1 MAATL
6 KKHVESKYVTVF
18 KDSEPDADI
27 TFRDDLLES
36 PAENYQVGVDHLTV
50 NAGGFSMFPDH
61 GPGSDQVPDPIIL
74 EVLRLNKQ
82 QGDAGADPPIP
93 ADNAPAG
100 IINAQ
105 EFPTAYRVNNKF
117 QVRHDQPF
125 TSYMQFLN
133 ELHRVNNEVN
143 NTMNDAAH
151 ANTTV
156 QYPFVSRLID
166 AAGVYFGEAGYDA
179 TTAVGSTDIHL
190 LMSLDAS
197 GRLLIGA
204 SVAFWANYCIY
215 VPNKYYQ
222 QVFFGRDRELMIIN
236 PQTGADADGAIRLHG
251 DGADPTRRNTLIGL
265 PAAGALPNYPAADW
279 DIQNSFSI
287 AEQRGNLPSYM
298 PRNLFCTLDRR
309 VCLEVGTSL
318 PIKGS
323 PLVDHD
329 VSTSDFM
336 LARYMMPMAQI
347 KFDSSND
354 TFTEEANGVHRY
366 ADERIQYHSLKPQQ
380 KISQLRLRIFGRV
393 RHYNVATKAWVHHV
407 IKLPVVSTDYW
418 SCRLHFVGKE

>member
-50 NAGGFSMFPDH
+50 NAGAFSMFPDH
-61 GPGSDQVPDPIIL
+61 GPGSDQVSDIIIL
-74 EVLRLNKQ
+74 EVLRLNK
-82 QGDAGADPPIP
+82 AGN
-93 ADNAPAG
+93 DNAPGGDAANN
-100 IINAQ
+100 IHSQA
-105 EFPTAYRVNNKF
+105 FPAAYRISELY
-117 QVRHDQPF
+117 QVHNDRPF

-133 ELHRVNNEVN
+133 ALHEVNKTVNNA
-143 NTMNDAAH
+143 MNDVVTH
-151 ANTTV
+151 QNISV
-156 QYPFVSRLID
+156 QYPFEPVVID
-166 AAGVYFGEAGYDA
+166 AAGKYAGEVGHNAG
-179 TTAVGSTDIHL
+179 TAETPTDIHL
-190 LMSLDAS
+190 MMSLTPS
-197 GRLLIGA
+197 GRLSIGG
-204 SVAFWANYCIY
+204 SRAFWSNYCIY
-215 VPNKYYQ
+215 VPNKYFQ
-222 QVFFGRDRELMIIN
+222 QIFFGRDRELMIIN
-236 PQTGADADGAIRLHG
+236 PDTGADADGAIRIHDA
-251 DGADPTRRNTLIGL
+251 DGANDPDFRNTLIGL
-265 PAAGALPNYPAADW
+265 PAAGLLPNYPAAVW
-279 DIQNSFSI
+279 DIEDANISATARR
-287 AEQRGNLPSYM
+287 AETRAYM

-323 PLVDHD
+323 PLVDHNI
-329 VSTSDFM
+329 STSDFM

-347 KFDSSND
+347 KFDSSDD

-393 RHYNVATKAWVHHV
+393 RHYNLATKAWVHHV